1 MRRAND
7 LPAALPPANGIRPLR
22 RVAVAHAAL
31 LSLSL
36 VRLAA
41 AAGDDPPAPAVE
53 PPARPVILFNRWQE
67 DWSVLANPD
76 VPKEPFDNLKYIS
89 LSDQDPQ
96 TYLSLGADLRERFES
111 NDATN
116 FGVGTNR
123 EANYDISRLE
133 TDADLRIAGQFQ
145 FFAQLQS
152 DYAIDKNVDTP
163 VDQDRLDLEQ
173 AFVALTEPL
182 DNGLLKVRLG
192 RQQFGFDLQRFVS
205 VRDGPNV
212 RQSYDAAWVDYE
224 HGKWRYITFYSHPV
238 QDRDLRP
245 FDDYSSPKLSY
256 GGFRVER
263 KVIKSASVAVYVSR
277 FSQEDARFPSITGNE
292 RRDIVDVHF
301 AGTQGPMDWDIEA
314 MHQSGRIGI
323 EDIEAWAFGSLGGH
337 TFTSIPW
344 TPRLGL
350 QVDAASGDK
359 NPLDNQLNTFN
370 PLFPNGYYVTL
381 AGYTGFVNF
390 IHVKPSLT
398 VHPLPRLKLMT
409 AIGAQWRETT
419 ADAVYTQPDSAVAG
433 TAGRAGQYTGTYGQF
448 RGDYTLTEHVWLA
461 LEVVHFAVSDVIRE
475 VGGHD
480 SNYIGAEI
488 RMGW

>member
-263 KVIKSASVAVYVSR
+263 KVMKSAGVAVYVSR